1 MGEKLIA
8 ILPLV
13 SLILA
18 SLSIAGL
25 WYWWTSTSGDEEPE
39 EESAAGEQM
48 EEADLTVGDLLGKVT
63 GFARS
68 VLPAQQFPPEGVS
81 RPAQAMPPGGYAPPL
96 ADEGAV
102 EVLRVLRDLADGSLI
117 VEIGGQRYRRLSEIA
132 DPQIKRRLVGN
143 TEDLTNFVQLA
154 GGMVA
159 PPSAPPPTP
168 QPPPAAAP
176 PPAPEVAEARPQAKV
191 RARGKDKN
199 EEEEQPEPKSIAEE
213 IEELLQAR
221 LAATPEL
228 ARRRIHIHEAM
239 GGGVT
244 IEVDGKHYGGIGEV
258 TDDEVQEFI
267 QAVIQEWEARQ

>member
-25 WYWWTSTSGDEEPE
+25 WYWWTATSGDEEPE

-48 EEADLTVGDLLGKVT
+48 EEADLTVGDLLGRVT
-63 GFARS
+63 GLARS
-68 VLPAQQFPPEGVS
+68 VLPAQQFPSEGVS
-81 RPAQAMPPGGYAPPL
+81 RPAQAMPSAGPAPPL
-96 ADEGAV
+96 TDEGAV

-132 DPQIKRRLVGN
+132 DPQIKRRLMGN
-143 TEDLTNFVQLA
+143 TEDLTNFVRLA
-154 GGMVA
+154 GGMAV
-159 PPSAPPPTP
+159 PPSAPPPPTT
-168 QPPPAAAP
+168 AP
-176 PPAPEVAEARPQAKV
+176 PPAPEAAEVRPKVQAK
-191 RARGKDKN
+191 ARGKD
-199 EEEEQPEPKSIAEE
+199 EEEEQPELKSIAEE

-228 ARRRIHIHEAM
+228 ARRRIHIHEAV
-239 GGGVT
+239 GGGVS
-244 IEVDGKHYGGIGEV
+244 IEVDGKYYRGIGEV
-258 TDDEVQEFI
+258 TDGEVQEFI

>member
-39 EESAAGEQM
+39 EEGAAGEQM
-48 EEADLTVGDLLGKVT
+48 EEADLTIGDLLGKVT

-96 ADEGAV
+96 TDEGAV

-117 VEIGGQRYRRLSEIA
+117 IEIGGQRYRRLSEIA

-143 TEDLTNFVQLA
+143 TEDLTNFVRLA
-154 GGMVA
+154 GGMVT
-159 PPSAPPPTP
+159 PPPAP

-176 PPAPEVAEARPQAKV
+176 PPAPEVAEARPQAK
-191 RARGKDKN
+191 ARGMDKG
-199 EEEEQPEPKSIAEE
+199 EEEEQPGPKSIAEE

-221 LAATPEL
+221 LAAAPEL
-228 ARRRIHIHEAM
+228 ARRRIHIHEAV

-244 IEVDGKHYGGIGEV
+244 IEVDGKHYGGIDEV